1 MRGAGG
7 TEGGLMRFFIGLGMM
22 IGGGYLFFN
31 AIQVSTPFTF
41 GYPIYH
47 VGRFGITSGMVMVP
61 FIFGIGMMF
70 YNSKNL
76 LGWIL
81 ALGSLVMLMFGV
93 ITSIQFHL
101 RSMSAFSLIMILTLM
116 IGGIGLFLS
125 SFRRLEVRDDDP
137 GRWRNL

>member
-7 TEGGLMRFFIGLGMM
+7 SEGGLMRFFIGLGMM
-22 IGGGYLFFN
+22 ISGGYLFFN
-31 AIQVSTPFTF
+31 SIQVSSGFSF

-47 VGRFGITSGMVMVP
+47 AGGFGITSGMVLVP

-81 ALGSLVMLMFGV
+81 AIGSLVMLFFGV
-93 ITSIQFHL
+93 ITSINFHL
-101 RSMSAFSLIMILTLM
+101 RSMSAFSLITILTLF

-125 SFRRLEVRDDDP
+125 SFKRLDMSDDDP
-137 GRWRNL
+137 RRWRNL